1 MCAGDF
7 NEIILQEEK
16 LGGAI
21 RHHGQMQLFWDV
33 LDESGF
39 LDLGFEGN
47 RFTWSKHFADGHSI
61 WERLDRGVANA
72 NWFLKFPG
80 TIVLHLH
87 CNSSNHLPLCINLS
101 GLEIP
106 PQKKVFR
113 FEEMWLSDVGCA
125 ELVEASWSS
134 YSHGYGDGA
143 IIKKVER
150 CGRDLAWWN
159 HNVFGNVRKE
169 LTKKK
174 EMLVIAENEA
184 QVHGQNAWVRALKE
198 EINSLL
204 DKEAHMWSQ
213 RSRTLWLKNGDNNTK
228 FFHYPATKR
237 FKKNLIPGIMDEA
250 NIWRVE
256 PDEIAAHLINYHKE
270 LFTSSNPTTQGAA
283 LSHIPTVITEHMNA
297 TLIAP
302 FHGDEVKEALK

>member
-1 MCAGDF
+1 MGLRV
-7 NEIILQEEK
+7 IGSHGVSTSQT
-16 LGGAI
+16 AI
-21 RHHGQMQLFWDV
+21 PFER
-33 LDESGF
+33 
-39 LDLGFEGN
+39 DLTG
-47 RFTWSKHFADGHSI
+47 
-61 WERLDRGVANA
+61 GVANA

-80 TIVLHLH
+80 TIVHHLH
-87 CNSSNHLPLCINLS
+87 CNSLDHLPLCINLS

-106 PQKKVFR
+106 PRKKVFR
-113 FEEMWLSDVGCA
+113 FKEMWLSDVRYA

-134 YSHGYGDGA
+134 YSHRYGDDA

-184 QVHGQNAWVRALKE
+184 QVHGQNARVKALKE

-213 RSRTLWLKNGDNNTK
+213 RSHTLWLKNGDNNTK
-228 FFHYPATKR
+228 FFHCRATRR
-237 FKKNLIPGIMDEA
+237 F
-250 NIWRVE
+250 
-256 PDEIAAHLINYHKE
+256 
-270 LFTSSNPTTQGAA
+270 
-283 LSHIPTVITEHMNA
+283 
-297 TLIAP
+297 
-302 FHGDEVKEALK
+302 